1 MTAGHGRFSRR
12 FVLTGSI
19 ASVGGLVTMA
29 DAGVA
34 QAGERPGPDFSLTL
48 AAGTYSGAG
57 RAFVIIA
64 RASDLSPDAP
74 EPRDNVQDNEPITV
88 PFFGQDVAHAVPG
101 RAILLRSGAAVV
113 GYPFA
118 RFEDIPA
125 GDYVVQAFF
134 CTYETNHRS
143 DGSVV
148 QVHWPQGD
156 GGDIWHSPGNVY
168 STPRTVHLTGHA
180 QTVRLTLDQVIKPIG
195 TIPPGG
201 TGQQGNPADSAH
213 VKHLKIRSALLSRFW
228 GRDVYLGA
236 DILLPAGYDLPANR
250 HVRYPM
256 ELIAR
261 HFPRANPHRF
271 DESLGDDFSRWWLS
285 ADAARF
291 ISVQVRSE
299 NPFYDDSYHA
309 NSANLGP
316 YGDAINKELIPAID
330 KSFRT
335 IGQRWGRVVGGG
347 STGGWIAAASLLL
360 YPDTY
365 AGAWAGF
372 PDSMDFRAHQV
383 IDIYADANAY
393 VTGSSWVPVP
403 RPAARGNSGDT
414 LWTNGQ
420 ENAYE
425 RAVASR
431 GRSQGQWD
439 IWQAVFGPQ
448 GKDGYPAPIWDKRTG
463 AIDHTVAA
471 YWKKHFDL
479 SSIVATN
486 WTKLGPKI
494 AGRLHVY
501 VGTEDTYFL
510 NDGVA
515 YFEQRTNAL
524 TSPKPHFQFI
534 YGVSQPHGWTP
545 VTDQQLLTTMADFIA
560 RHAPQGTDVSGWRG
574 QEQPP
579 QLMLTHGRQ
588 VVDEGVDAILPNDDA
603 SHALAAKNL
612 PEEGVSRQIS
622 RSPVANRM
630 R

>member
-19 ASVGGLVTMA
+19 ASVGGLVTMS

-34 QAGERPGPDFSLTL
+34 EAAGRPGPDFSLTL

-57 RAFVIIA
+57 RAFVILA

-74 EPRDNVQDNEPITV
+74 EPRDNLQDFEPLTV

-101 RAILLRSGAAVV
+101 RAIPLRSGAAVV
-113 GYPFA
+113 GYPLA

-134 CTYETNHRS
+134 CTYETDHRS

-156 GGDIWHSPGNVY
+156 GGDIWHSPGNIY

-180 QTVRLTLDQVIKPIG
+180 QTVRLTLDQIIEPIG

-201 TGQQGNPADSAH
+201 TGQQGNPTDSAH

-271 DESLGDDFSRWWLS
+271 DESLGDDFSRWWVS

-335 IGQRWGRVVGGG
+335 IGQRWGRVVDGG
-347 STGGWIAAASLLL
+347 STGGWIAAASLVL

-403 RPAARGNSGDT
+403 RPAARGQSGDT

-439 IWQAVFGPQ
+439 VWQAVFGPQ
-448 GKDGYPAPIWDKRTG
+448 GEDGYPAPIWDKRTG

-479 SSIVATN
+479 SSIVATD
-486 WTKLGPKI
+486 WARLGPKI

-510 NDGVA
+510 NDGVS
-515 YFEQRTNAL
+515 YFEQRTNTL
-524 TSPKPHFQFI
+524 TSPKPDFQFI

-545 VTDQQLLTTMADFIA
+545 FTDQQLLTTMADFIA

-574 QEQPP
+574 REQPP
-579 QLMLTHGRQ
+579 QLMLTPGRQ
-588 VVDEGVDAILPNDDA
+588 VVDEGVDATLPADDA
-603 SHALAAKNL
+603 APALAAKSS
-612 PEEGVSRQIS
+612 PEQGVGSSRTT
-622 RSPVANRM
+622 RP
-630 R
+630 